1 MPHLFPSTDVLLS
14 TTAPTL
20 RKALK
25 DVGTDLVANLNLL
38 SEFSQRASETA
49 AWWSWVRD
57 DLLSSNSVLLSS
69 PSAQWESIKSDWQ
82 EYYNIVRHF
91 PLFARSLSLLT
102 DVHNI
107 DQLGTW
113 PIP

>member
-1 MPHLFPSTDVLLS
+1 MLLS

-69 PSAQWESIKSDWQ
+69 PSTQWEPIKCDWQ

-91 PLFARSLSLLT
+91 RFFPCSLSLLT
-102 DVHNI
+102 DVHNV
-107 DQLGTW
+107 DQPGTW
-113 PIP
+113 SIP